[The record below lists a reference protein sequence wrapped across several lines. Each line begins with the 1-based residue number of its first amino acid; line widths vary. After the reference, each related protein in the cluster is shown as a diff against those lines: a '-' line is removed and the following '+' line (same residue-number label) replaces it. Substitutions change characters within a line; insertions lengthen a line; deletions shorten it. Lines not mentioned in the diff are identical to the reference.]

1 MPLLTHTTPAPKRI
15 ALSCEFT
22 KDQKAAEERLGSA
35 KMYEDVDL
43 RGIPLLEFPASLL
56 EQPTGAG
63 VAQFDAATLGS
74 MLAADR
80 DAALRGEL
88 RSYLS
93 QQKDARHKA
102 LASMSATDVDELV
115 EGVQAACSSKK
126 GAELAMRVR
135 NVASGDSAALQ
146 LRRALRVEVPPM
158 TTIARLVTL
167 RSLVLSENG
176 LRELLDGEWLT
187 ALEVQ
192 EQKLGG
198 GGRSS
203 FFRRSSEVREVG
215 R

>member
-1 MPLLTHTTPAPKRI
+1 MPLLAHTTPAPKRI

-22 KDQKAAEERLGSA
+22 KDQKAAEERLASA

-63 VAQFDAATLGS
+63 VAQFDAATIGS

-80 DAALRGEL
+80 DAACRGEL

-115 EGVQAACSSKK
+115 EG
-126 GAELAMRVR
+126 
-135 NVASGDSAALQ
+135 
-146 LRRALRVEVPPM
+146 
-158 TTIARLVTL
+158 I
-167 RSLVLSENG
+167 
-176 LRELLDGEWLT
+176 
-187 ALEVQ
+187 
-192 EQKLGG
+192 
-198 GGRSS
+198 SS

>member
-102 LASMSATDVDELV
+102 LAP
-115 EGVQAACSSKK
+115 
-126 GAELAMRVR
+126 
-135 NVASGDSAALQ
+135 
-146 LRRALRVEVPPM
+146 RA
-158 TTIARLVTL
+158 I
-167 RSLVLSENG
+167 
-176 LRELLDGEWLT
+176 
-187 ALEVQ
+187 
-192 EQKLGG
+192 
-198 GGRSS
+198 
-203 FFRRSSEVREVG
+203 
-215 R
+215 

>member
-22 KDQKAAEERLGSA
+22 KDQKAAEERLASA

-102 LASMSATDVDELV
+102 LASMTTNGRRRAGRGRAG
-115 EGVQAACSSKK
+115 GVQLEE
-126 GAELAMRVR
+126 G
-135 NVASGDSAALQ
+135 
-146 LRRALRVEVPPM
+146 RRAASACATWRAA
-158 TTIARLVTL
+158 T
-167 RSLVLSENG
+167 
-176 LRELLDGEWLT
+176 
-187 ALEVQ
+187 
-192 EQKLGG
+192 
-198 GGRSS
+198 
-203 FFRRSSEVREVG
+203 RRR
-215 R
+215 

>member
-80 DAALRGEL
+80 DAAGVGRRFVPAEFRG
-88 RSYLS
+88 
-93 QQKDARHKA
+93 A
-102 LASMSATDVDELV
+102 
-115 EGVQAACSSKK
+115 
-126 GAELAMRVR
+126 GA
-135 NVASGDSAALQ
+135 
-146 LRRALRVEVPPM
+146 
-158 TTIARLVTL
+158 
-167 RSLVLSENG
+167 
-176 LRELLDGEWLT
+176 
-187 ALEVQ
+187 
-192 EQKLGG
+192 
-198 GGRSS
+198 
-203 FFRRSSEVREVG
+203 EVG
-215 R
+215 RRRAILVLPEELRGARGGPCLLYTSPSPRDKRQSRMPSSA

>member
-56 EQPTGAG
+56 EQPTGTG
-63 VAQFDAATLGS
+63 VAQFDAGS
-74 MLAADR
+74 FRRRGNAA
-80 DAALRGEL
+80 GH
-88 RSYLS
+88 
-93 QQKDARHKA
+93 ARF
-102 LASMSATDVDELV
+102 DGDE
-115 EGVQAACSSKK
+115 SD
-126 GAELAMRVR
+126 
-135 NVASGDSAALQ
+135 GDSF
-146 LRRALRVEVPPM
+146 RR
-158 TTIARLVTL
+158 
-167 RSLVLSENG
+167 SS
-176 LRELLDGEWLT
+176 
-187 ALEVQ
+187 EVQ
-192 EQKLGG
+192 ENKLGG